1 MPRWRIGQVKDQAAQ
16 WADGVKNKRDPLAA
30 VLAKGFLK
38 RKDDGRYA
46 ACLTCH
52 TSLTC

>member
-1 MPRWRIGQVKDQAAQ
+1 MMNEAFHGNAPPAHEQAKDQAAQ

-38 RKDDGRYA
+38 RKDDGR
-46 ACLTCH
+46 
-52 TSLTC
+52 